1 MKTRFVWL
9 LLFMSA
15 TVSAEWEKIKGAAGT
30 SVEKFIDTETMRQTG
45 PMNTMRRVWE
55 ISNLAKGASNKASS
69 NVLSIKSQVEYDCK
83 DRRVRVLE
91 ESYFSEHW
99 AKGEDVA
106 GTAPDVKSR
115 DWSGIVKGSIH
126 EAIFNRVCPNDGSE
140 TKN

>member
-55 ISNLAKGASNKASS
+55 ISNLAKGASNKALS

-91 ESYFSEHW
+91 ESYFSEPW
-99 AKGEDVA
+99 AKGETLA
-106 GTAPDVKSR
+106 EPEPEIKSR
-115 DWSGIVKGSIH
+115 DWSGIVKGSIQ
-126 EAIFNRVCPNDGSE
+126 ETVFNRVCPNDGS
-140 TKN
+140 

>member
-55 ISNLAKGASNKASS
+55 ISNLAKGASNKALF

-83 DRRVRVLE
+83 DRRVREIGRAHV
-91 ESYFSEHW
+91 
-99 AKGEDVA
+99 
-106 GTAPDVKSR
+106 
-115 DWSGIVKGSIH
+115 
-126 EAIFNRVCPNDGSE
+126 
-140 TKN
+140 